1 MSLMTLVRL
10 IGAIAVGWA
19 LVAIGLGASGT
30 RLPPPTAAVPP
41 RAEAPPVDA
50 MPTGWPKV
58 EGYDLVDRASGRRSS
73 IQLPKEQRWSIVSVS
88 PWRGPGGELEAVGRW
103 VNPGDDGA
111 FCGWGL
117 FRLSDGAVLSRI
129 AVEVLPSGR
138 PCWVPGHPRTIMFPA
153 GDGQLHRCRLAA
165 EDEER
170 PGGERSSG
178 AAGRQEP
185 SRPVA
190 WAVPPPGVGEVFL
203 EDPVWPDDPR
213 LKKWVFVV
221 LRRRCSATGGGVF
234 GPSQL
239 WWLELSDGAE
249 AIVAAGR
256 LTRTPGEDSACAGI
270 EERFPNVAIGQ
281 HGDLRLVYLERSD
294 RARSWRLRSA
304 VLDFD
309 GRTGR
314 PMVAAANTD
323 APESPEELHA
333 APLLV
338 SADGATVYGMSQ
350 SGGPGRPAGRLSRSG
365 GPPARAPGI
374 LERSSRAVIGRS

>member
-10 IGAIAVGWA
+10 ISAIAVGWT

-30 RLPPPTAAVPP
+30 RLPPPAAAEPP

-58 EGYDLVDRASGRRSS
+58 EGYDLVDRASGRRSP

-103 VNPGDDGA
+103 ANPGGDGA

-129 AVEVLPSGR
+129 AVDVLPSGR
-138 PCWVPGHPRTIMFPA
+138 PCWVPGHPRTIVFPA

-165 EDEER
+165 EDEE
-170 PGGERSSG
+170 PAIGERPAG
-178 AAGRQEP
+178 AAGRPEP

-190 WAVPPPGVGEVFL
+190 WAVQPPGTGQVFL
-203 EDPVWPDDPR
+203 DDPVWPDDPR

-221 LRRRCSATGGGVF
+221 LRHQTLRHGRRVY

-249 AIVAAGR
+249 MIVAAGR
-256 LTRTPGEDSACAGI
+256 LTRSPGDDSACGGI

-281 HGDLRLVYLERSD
+281 HGDLRLVYLERPD
-294 RARSWRLRSA
+294 RTSSWRLRSA
-304 VLDFD
+304 VLDLH
-309 GRTGR
+309 GPTGR
-314 PMVAAANTD
+314 PMVAAANTN

-333 APLLV
+333 APLFV

-350 SGGPGRPAGRLSRSG
+350 SGGLAVLSADCRGRAGRQPGRPASSSG
-365 GPPARAPGI
+365 PAAP
-374 LERSSRAVIGRS
+374 